1 MYIWVIK
8 LYKRYKEVNTLVRKW
23 LLIGSRVELV
33 AQSCPI
39 LLDPMDCSQPGSSV
53 HGILQATILEWVVM
67 SFSRGSS
74 QSRDRS
80 CVSCV
85 SCIGRQVLYRKHHL
99 GSPNTTPRYTIIFSL
114 FKCTVLCISWMLC
127 LL

>member
-53 HGILQATILEWVVM
+53 HGILQATILEWVVI
-67 SFSRGSS
+67 SFSQGSS
-74 QSRDRS
+74 QPVDQT
-80 CVSCV
+80 CLLHC
-85 SCIGRQVLYRKHHL
+85 RQILYCLSHQ
-99 GSPNTTPRYTIIFSL
+99 GSPPESHGE
-114 FKCTVLCISWMLC
+114 
-127 LL
+127 